1 MRARAWDIVGVS
13 AAVVAV
19 VVTPWA
25 DAPASQAEEAAAP
38 LQWMGRVDASSPG
51 GPRFAWPGTAVSVRF
66 SGSSLAV
73 RLKDEGSNAFEV
85 IVDGAAKG
93 VLFTGPS
100 RELYPIASGLDAG
113 DHEATLVKRTEALF
127 GEVQLLGFVPSS
139 EGALGPA
146 SAWRPARRI
155 ELVGDSITAG
165 YGDEGTTP
173 TCPFSAST
181 ENELAAY
188 GAIAARALGAEH
200 ATLAWSGKTVAGMAA
215 LYDRALPGRA
225 DSRWDAAS
233 WVPDAVVINLGT
245 NDMLRSDAKEDS
257 FVAAFDSLVA
267 RVRAAHPR
275 AFIVCALG
283 PMLTDGFPSGG
294 RRLSHARAYL
304 QAVVEH
310 ARAAGDARVELLEFP
325 TQDTTKAGCGF
336 HPGLAAH
343 RAMADQLAALLR
355 SRLGW

>member
-1 MRARAWDIVGVS
+1 VG
-13 AAVVAV
+13 AAVVAGV
-19 VVTPWA
+19 VMPWSE
-25 DAPASQAEEAAAP
+25 APASPAEEAVAP
-38 LQWMGRVDASSPG
+38 VQWMGRVDATSPE
-51 GPRFAWPGTAVSVRF
+51 GPRFAWPGTAASVRF

-73 RLKDEGSNAFEV
+73 RLKDDGSNAFEV

-100 RELYPIASGLDAG
+100 RELYPVAAGLQAG
-113 DHEATLVKRTEALF
+113 DHEVTLAKRTEALF
-127 GEVQLLGFVPSS
+127 GEVQLLGFVP
-139 EGALGPA
+139 GAGGELRPA

-181 ENELAAY
+181 ENELSAY
-188 GAIAARALGAEH
+188 GAIAAFELGAEH
-200 ATLAWSGKTVAGMAA
+200 ATIAWSGKTIGEMNA
-215 LYDRALPGRA
+215 LYDRVLPGRA

-245 NDMLRSDAKEDS
+245 NDMLRSDAKADA
-257 FVAAFDSLVA
+257 FVAAFDALVA

-283 PMLTDGFPSGG
+283 PMLTDGVPAGS
-294 RRLSHARAYL
+294 RRLSHARQYL
-304 QAVVEH
+304 QTVVDH
-310 ARAAGDARVELLEFP
+310 ARAAGDSHVELLEFP
-325 TQDTTKAGCGF
+325 TQDTNRAGCGF
-336 HPGLAAH
+336 HPGLATH
-343 RAMADQLAALLR
+343 RAMADQLADLLR